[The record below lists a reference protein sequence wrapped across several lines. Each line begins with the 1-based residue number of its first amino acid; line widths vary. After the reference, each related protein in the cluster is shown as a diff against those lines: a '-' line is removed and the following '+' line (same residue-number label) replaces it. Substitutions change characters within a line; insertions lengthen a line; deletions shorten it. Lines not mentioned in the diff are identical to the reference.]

1 MILKQR
7 YINLL
12 YSKENKL
19 YFCKEYIDINLQV
32 QLSID
37 EALLKTGGSKQRYWR
52 NKGENIKYSEINIE
66 S

>member
-1 MILKQR
+1 M
-7 YINLL
+7 NLL

-32 QLSID
+32 QFFID
-37 EALLKTGGSKQRYWR
+37 EALLKIGSSKQRYWR
-52 NKGENIKYSEINIE
+52 NNGENIKYSEINME